1 MGLGK
6 RGDLYEI
13 FMECDPWDVDL
24 IAQWL
29 DGWVDRRMD
38 AWMHGCVVKEESR
51 LALHFSGLITGK
63 IGNTIPKV
71 NIEEVTLL
79 KNSYQ

>member
-24 IAQWL
+24 IGQWL
-29 DGWVDRRMD
+29 DGWVDRRRD

-51 LALHFSGLITGK
+51 LALHFLA
-63 IGNTIPKV
+63 
-71 NIEEVTLL
+71 
-79 KNSYQ
+79 